1 MADQI
6 LVTADV
12 RVSELMKQFNQAFEY
27 LRLRLYTSEARLYI
41 GVDNLTPYRVDIDST
56 VAQVQ
61 LKSGAEGIISIDA
74 NKTIGELED
83 EFYNTFGLV
92 VQVCYTTADGHNTYT
107 YQKEQD
113 QMTLGQFNA
122 ACAAD
127 GCIAGEWK

>member
-1 MADQI
+1 MAEQI

-12 RVSELMKQFNQAFEY
+12 RVDELMKQFNQAFEY

-61 LKSGAEGIISIDA
+61 LKSGAEGVISIDA

-113 QMTLGQFNA
+113 MMTLGEFNA